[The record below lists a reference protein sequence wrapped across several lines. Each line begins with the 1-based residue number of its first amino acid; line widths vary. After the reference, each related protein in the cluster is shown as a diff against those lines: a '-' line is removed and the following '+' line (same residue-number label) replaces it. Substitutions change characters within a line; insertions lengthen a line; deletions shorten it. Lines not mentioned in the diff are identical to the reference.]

1 MTTLSLSLKCRN
13 RNRVSNLLRLMQFAM
28 VSIRVWLAQYMRYRG
43 ISQMPIVINIPIKTS
58 ISAAVVAK
66 LEYKLCVAFRFVS
79 NAMWERSCAVKYMR
93 KYSIG
98 LRTDGISSSASEKFY
113 GITPMQDNSS
123 DYLPVKGSVFG
134 LNGCRRHV
142 YDFLLASV
150 EASSS
155 SITSSSLELLDC

>member
-28 VSIRVWLAQYMRYRG
+28 VSIRVWLAQYMQYRG

-93 KYSIG
+93 KYSIV
-98 LRTDGISSSASEKFY
+98 LRTDGISSENLLFLSSASEKIY
-113 GITPMQDNSS
+113 SITPMQDNSS
-123 DYLPVKGSVFG
+123 DYLPMKASNLG
-134 LNGCRRHV
+134 LNSRRRQM
-142 YDFLLASV
+142 
-150 EASSS
+150 
-155 SITSSSLELLDC
+155 